1 MASSEATEAAQT
13 PSSASSLATRL
24 NQRCFCVTIDREELA
39 RSLDA
44 EVDEPGFFQRLVAE
58 RPHLFSNLPVFL
70 GQAEFDEMIATIE
83 AIEEVSRNSRYQELV
98 LKWAPVGSRI
108 DHGPLGALMGYDF
121 HLAADGP
128 KLIEINTNAGGAFLN
143 AHLARAQAA
152 CCSGVRIDRGLI
164 DEFDANIAAMFRKEW
179 RRQRGEAALT
189 TIVIVDDA
197 PKEQYLYPEF
207 VLAKEL
213 LVRQGLVAHIAD
225 PSELEVR
232 EGALW
237 LGETRADLVYNRLVD
252 FALEAPRH
260 SALREA
266 YAEGFVVVTP
276 NPHHHAVLANK
287 RNLSLLSDQDALRSL
302 GVSDEVLG
310 RLVAI
315 PRTRLV
321 TSENADELWQSRKSQ
336 FFKPVAGHGSKAVYR
351 GDKLTKGVWA
361 DIIKGGFVAQAFV
374 PPGERV
380 IELDGQRVSRKV
392 DVRLYTYETRP
403 LLVAA
408 RVYQG
413 QATNLRTPGGGF
425 APVLMVEAQL
435 SPRGATRGR

>member
-1 MASSEATEAAQT
+1 MASSEATEAAET
-13 PSSASSLATRL
+13 ASSASSLATRL

-39 RSLDA
+39 RSLDD
-44 EVDEPGFFQRLVAE
+44 EVDEPGFFQRLVAD

-70 GQAEFDEMIATIE
+70 GQAELDEMIATIE
-83 AIEEVSRNSRYQELV
+83 AIEEVSRISGYQELV
-98 LKWAPVGSRI
+98 LTWAPDGSRF
-108 DHGPLGALMGYDF
+108 DPGPLGALMGYDF
-121 HLAADGP
+121 HLTADGP

-152 CCSGVRIDRGLI
+152 CCSGVRIDRRLI
-164 DEFDANIAAMFRKEW
+164 DEFDVNIVAMFRTEW

-197 PKEQYLYPEF
+197 PMEQYLYPEF

-213 LVRQGLVAHIAD
+213 LVRQGVEAHIAD

-237 LGETRADLVYNRLVD
+237 LRETRADLVYNRPVD

-266 YAEGFVVVTP
+266 YAAGSVVVTP

-310 RLVAI
+310 RLISI

-361 DIIKGGFVAQAFV
+361 DIIKGGFVAQTFV
-374 PPGERV
+374 SPGERV

-392 DVRLYTYETRP
+392 DVRLYTYEARP

-435 SPRGATRGR
+435 SPRGETRGQ